1 MSSVN
6 INKDVSIELENDE
19 KEVLIKSFDI
29 LKELRHEL
37 FVKDDDSDEYWCIDG
52 TLNGLRDILN
62 NVGVFV
68 KGY

>member
-37 FVKDDDSDEYWCIDG
+37 FVKDDDSDKYWCIDG
-52 TLNGLRDILN
+52 TMNGLRDILN
-62 NVGVFV
+62 NAGVFV